1 MKIQIPQTPI
11 IQPDGK
17 ITLEWRIFFNEV
29 LRRIDKIDGANQQQ
43 KPPET

>member
-29 LRRIDKIDGANQQQ
+29 LRRIERIEETKED
-43 KPPET
+43 KPPES